1 MWFKYIIVFLIWI
14 LSVITI
20 ICIKWGDVYL
30 VKVRAMILGTLIFIL
45 GIGIGIYEISD
56 FSKLAV
62 VKDNII
68 SQQSNAS
75 VGSFKAKKDSKLRID
90 YSSHIEE
97 GSLNLSLV
105 DSNNEIVEEFRTN
118 SKSSKELTI
127 NRDDEY
133 AISAKYNDFI
143 GAYNIS
149 VKEDW

>member
-1 MWFKYIIVFLIWI
+1 M
-14 LSVITI
+14 
-20 ICIKWGDVYL
+20 
-30 VKVRAMILGTLIFIL
+30 KVRAMILGTLIFVL

-62 VKDNII
+62 VKENII

-75 VGSFKAKKDSKLRID
+75 VGSFKAKKDSKLRVN

-127 NRDDEY
+127 EKDDEY
-133 AISAKYNDFI
+133 SILAKYNDFV
-143 GAYNIS
+143 GEYNVN
-149 VKEDW
+149 VKGNKQ

>member
-1 MWFKYIIVFLIWI
+1 M
-14 LSVITI
+14 
-20 ICIKWGDVYL
+20 
-30 VKVRAMILGTLIFIL
+30 KVRVMILGTLIFIF

-75 VGSFKAKKDSKLRID
+75 LGSFKAKKDSKLRIN

-118 SKSSKELTI
+118 SKSSKELSI
-127 NRDDEY
+127 DKDDEY
-133 AISAKYNDFI
+133 KILVKYNDFV
-143 GAYNIS
+143 GEYNVS
-149 VKEDW
+149 VKGNKQ